1 VFFFVS
7 WLAFKIVLYSLPAG
21 KNNNYYESAG
31 EIFEFLTSYV
41 FFIIGIYFFKMRKGN
56 IMGIDIKD
64 YLIQSKKISS
74 VLD

>member
-1 VFFFVS
+1 MHQSVPLLS
-7 WLAFKIVLYSLPAG
+7 WLPIG
-21 KNNNYYESAG
+21 KNENYYESTG
-31 EIFEFLTSYV
+31 EIFEFLTAYI
-41 FFIIGIYFFKMRKGN
+41 FLLIGIYFFKMRKEN